1 MDHFNYKSGVLH
13 AEGVPIPHIVD
24 EIGTPFYCYSTAT
37 LERHYK
43 VFAEGFDGLD
53 TLVCYSVK
61 SNSNLAVI
69 KTLADL
75 GAGADIVSEGEL
87 QRALKAGV
95 SANKIVYSGVGKTK
109 GDMRSAL
116 EAGIFQFNV
125 ESLPE
130 LTALDEVAQSMNV
143 KAPVAFRINPN
154 VDAGTHEKISTG
166 KAENKFGIPWD
177 GARDAYSHA
186 ATCAG
191 IEIVGVDVHIGSQIT
206 DLFPFASAFEKVA
219 DMVGLLRQDGHTID
233 NVDLGGGLG
242 IPYARGNEPPP
253 EPKAYADLIR
263 KIAAGL
269 DVRLV
274 FEPGR
279 MITGNAGI
287 LVSSLIYNKEG
298 SDRRFLITDAAM
310 NDLIRPALYDAYHEI
325 IAIEEPAHDAV
336 YENVDIVGPVCESGD
351 TFAKGRS
358 LPPLAA
364 GDQIAILS
372 AGAYGA
378 VQSGTYNSRPLIA
391 EVLVDGERWATVRP
405 RQTLEDLLGRDE
417 FPPWLE
423 DT

>member
-13 AEGVPIPHIVD
+13 AEDVPIPQIAA

-43 VFAEGFDGLD
+43 VFAEGFEGLD

-95 SANKIVYSGVGKTK
+95 SADKIVYSGVGKTK
-109 GDMRSAL
+109 SDMASAL
-116 EAGIFQFNV
+116 EAGIHQFNV

-130 LTALDEVAQSMNV
+130 LVTLNDVAGAMNV
-143 KAPVAFRINPN
+143 QAPVAFRINPD

-177 GARDAYSHA
+177 QARQSYNQA
-186 ATCAG
+186 ATCKN

-219 DMVGLLRQDGHTID
+219 DMVQLLRQDGHDIK

-269 DVRLV
+269 DVRLI

-287 LVSSLIYNKEG
+287 LVSSIIYNKEG
-298 SDRRFLITDAAM
+298 TDRRFLVADAAM

-325 IAIEEPAHDAV
+325 ITVDEPSPDAL

-351 TFAKGRS
+351 TFARGRS

-417 FPPWLE
+417 VPAWLK
-423 DT
+423 DA